1 MAINKTLKFS
11 WGHIIAFIALIF
23 ISYVSFMG
31 ITYLTDGDF
40 IYAGIGVFA
49 VNLFLIM
56 FFIVP
61 QVLKGADERF
71 SQKIVVE
78 RVLIF
83 LSPIIFAALMIPYAH
98 FWTVFEKRGEVE
110 TTFSESI
117 RTTKQMFNSYERY
130 ANSRIKEYDEMLAHT
145 KVSDVQRSNRVEAL
159 RLQLV
164 DGNYNELKNSAIDW
178 IDNATEATV
187 WNVFIMGNI
196 KEIEAAIEKWNTS
209 LNSFSGKIML
219 DEPDGIE
226 PFSSSVPSVVAAK
239 DNLENLRSV
248 YTTMEKPTII
258 AIAVGILLY
267 LLLLFPYVIQSRNT
281 KSVFRLFGYAKKSG
295 TSRNKKNKRSK
306 NPDAQSNDS
315 VPTIDSDSSSCDDYG
330 SFTF

>member
-40 IYAGIGVFA
+40 LYAGIGVFV
-49 VNLFLIM
+49 VNLFLII

-61 QVLKGADERF
+61 QGLKGADERF

-83 LSPIIFAALMIPYAH
+83 LSPIMFAGLMIPYAH

-117 RTTKQMFNSYERY
+117 KTTKQMFTSYEDY
-130 ANSRIKEYDEMLAHT
+130 ANSRIKEYDEMLAHA
-145 KVSDVQRSNRVEAL
+145 KVSEVERSNKVEAL

-164 DGNYNELKNSAIDW
+164 DGNYNELKNSAFEW
-178 IDNATEATV
+178 VDNAAEATV
-187 WNVFIMGNI
+187 WNAFIMGNI
-196 KEIEAAIEKWNTS
+196 KEIEDAIGKWNSS
-209 LNSFSGKIML
+209 LNTFSSKIMS
-219 DEPDGIE
+219 DEPEDVE
-226 PFSSSVPSVVAAK
+226 PFTSSVQSVVVAK
-239 DNLENLRSV
+239 NNLENLRSV
-248 YTTMEKPTII
+248 YTAMEAPTII

-267 LLLLFPYVIQSRNT
+267 MMLLFPYIIQSRNT
-281 KSVFRLFGYAKKSG
+281 KSVYRLFGYAKKSG
-295 TSRNKKNKRSK
+295 ISRNKKNKKSK
-306 NPDAQSNDS
+306 HVDVKNNVSYSNADS
-315 VPTIDSDSSSCDDYG
+315 ESSSCDDYG